1 MVTVWPLMTTSDTGD
16 AARVVD
22 AGVVDAGVADVL
34 PVGVGD
40 VAGWTG
46 GCGCGVV
53 AVGLRL
59 VVGRRLVWAIDAD
72 EKISSN
78 IAGKRMIVGDFIRKL
93 LEHKHTF
100 GAAC

>member
-1 MVTVWPLMTTSDTGD
+1 MTTSDTGD
-16 AARVVD
+16 AARVD
-22 AGVVDAGVADVL
+22 AAGVVDGGVVDVL
-34 PVGVGD
+34 PTGV
-40 VAGWTG
+40 VAGWTVG
-46 GCGCGVV
+46 FGCGVV

-78 IAGKRMIVGDFIRKL
+78 IAGKRMVVGDFIRKL
-93 LEHKHTF
+93 LEHKHTL